1 MMKSA
6 IIFIFLLSFPTL
18 WSQQTA
24 NEIIERSQN
33 NMRTS
38 GVEAISKLRIINKR
52 GSVRERKIAM
62 ISKLYD
68 NGNTEKRLIRFLSP
82 PDVKGTGMLTYDYL
96 NKNDDIWI
104 YLPALRKTRKILSSE
119 KSGNFM
125 GSEFTYGDMT
135 FFSLDEFLFTK
146 EPDEE
151 VSGTKCFVIIQ
162 KPVSTQIEKDY
173 GFSKK
178 INYIG
183 KEDYVIRKSK
193 YFDRDNMLWKE
204 LEAYDIRLIDPDNSK
219 YRVFKMSISNLK
231 NNRKSE
237 MLIEKLILSN
247 DIEDNYFTSRYLE
260 RE

>member
-1 MMKSA
+1 MKKTLY
-6 IIFIFLLSFPTL
+6 IFIFLITISTI

-24 NEIIERSQN
+24 NEIIEISQN
-33 NMRTS
+33 NMRTN
-38 GVEAISKLRIINKR
+38 GIEAISKLRIINKR

-68 NGNTEKRLIRFLSP
+68 NGETEKRLIRFLSP
-82 PDVKGTGMLTYDYL
+82 PDVKGTGMLTFDYL
-96 NKNDDIWI
+96 NKSDDIWI
-104 YLPALRKTRKILSSE
+104 YLPALRKIRKIHSSE

-135 FFSLDEFLFTK
+135 FFSLDEFNFTK
-146 EPDEE
+146 EEDEE
-151 VSGTKCFVIIQ
+151 ILGTKCFVIIQ
-162 KPVSTQIEKDY
+162 EPLSAKIEKNY

-178 INYIG
+178 IIYIG
-183 KEDYVIRKSK
+183 KDDYVIRKSK
-193 YFDRDNMLWKE
+193 YFDSDNILWKE
-204 LEAYDIRLIDPDNSK
+204 LDAFDIRLIDPENNK
-219 YRVFKMSISNLK
+219 YRVFRMTINNLK

-247 DIEDNYFTSRYLE
+247 DIEDKYFTSRYLE